1 MAISTRRFNP
11 GRMKEARLSAGFTHA
26 DLARETG
33 KSETN
38 VGRWERGQHEPR
50 GESVAAIARAT
61 GHDIEFFYT
70 EGDEEEDDAEA
81 AMRRVAA
88 AMLLDGTDLER
99 DLLKLVRLVR
109 GDARA
114 AVEAGT

>member
-1 MAISTRRFNP
+1 MTLATRRFSP
-11 GRMKEARLSAGFTHA
+11 ERMKQARLTAGFTHNE
-26 DLARETG
+26 LARQIG

-50 GESVAAIARAT
+50 GESVVAIARAT
-61 GHDIEFFYT
+61 GRDIEFFYI
-70 EGDEEEDDAEA
+70 EGDSDEDEDAAA

-88 AMLLDGTDLER
+88 DMLLNGQDLER

-109 GDARA
+109 GDI
-114 AVEAGT
+114 G

>member
-1 MAISTRRFNP
+1 VSISVRRFSP
-11 GRMKEARLSAGFTHA
+11 ERMKQARLKSGFTHS

-50 GESVAAIARAT
+50 GESVVAIARAT
-61 GHDIEFFYT
+61 GHDIEFFYIDGDGG
-70 EGDEEEDDAEA
+70 EDEEDAEA

-88 AMLLDGTDLER
+88 DMLLNGTDLER

-109 GDARA
+109 GDI
-114 AVEAGT
+114 G

>member
-1 MAISTRRFNP
+1 MTAVSISVRRFSRE
-11 GRMKEARLSAGFTHA
+11 RMKQARLKAGFTHA
-26 DLARETG
+26 DLARHTG

-61 GHDIEFFYT
+61 GHDIEFFYID
-70 EGDEEEDDAEA
+70 GDGEDDEDPEA
-81 AMRRVAA
+81 AMRRVVAE
-88 AMLLDGTDLER
+88 MILNGTDLER

-109 GDARA
+109 GDI
-114 AVEAGT
+114 G

>member
-1 MAISTRRFNP
+1 MLSTRRFSP
-11 GRMKEARLSAGFTHA
+11 ARMKEARLGAGFTHA
-26 DLARETG
+26 DLARQTG

-50 GESVAAIARAT
+50 GAAVAAIARAT

-70 EGDEEEDDAEA
+70 EGEGDADDDAEA
-81 AMRRVAA
+81 AMRRVVAD
-88 AMLLDGTDLER
+88 MVLNGTDLER

-109 GDARA
+109 GDI
-114 AVEAGT
+114 G

>member
-1 MAISTRRFNP
+1 MLSTRRFSP
-11 GRMKEARLSAGFTHA
+11 SRMKEARLSAGFTHA
-26 DLARETG
+26 DLARATG

-50 GESVAAIARAT
+50 GEAVVAIARAT
-61 GHDIEFFYT
+61 GRDIEFFYID
-70 EGDEEEDDAEA
+70 GDGEDDEDAEA

-88 AMLLDGTDLER
+88 DMIANGTDLER

-109 GDARA
+109 GDI
-114 AVEAGT
+114 G